1 MKKQTEKL
9 NVRDF
14 VTIAILT
21 VVELAVYFVIGMP
34 LGSTQLS
41 WIFCL
46 GIQALPLVIVF
57 MLMYT
62 KVNKKG
68 TVLISGLLL
77 SALLL
82 MSLWMVSLCV
92 AAAAIIGEII
102 WEKCDRKK
110 FSTMLICY
118 TILMV
123 GWYVGAFAPLILL
136 KDMYIA
142 SLPTMAEFN
151 TQVFNLVAGPLFFV
165 ALAETAVGGIAGSFL
180 GKAILKKHFQK
191 AGIV

>member
-1 MKKQTEKL
+1 MKTQTEKL

-34 LGSTQLS
+34 LGSTPLS

-46 GIQALPLVIVF
+46 GIQALPLGIV
-57 MLMYT
+57 
-62 KVNKKG
+62 
-68 TVLISGLLL
+68 
-77 SALLL
+77 
-82 MSLWMVSLCV
+82 
-92 AAAAIIGEII
+92 
-102 WEKCDRKK
+102 
-110 FSTMLICY
+110 STMLICY

>member
-1 MKKQTEKL
+1 
-9 NVRDF
+9 
-14 VTIAILT
+14 
-21 VVELAVYFVIGMP
+21 
-34 LGSTQLS
+34 
-41 WIFCL
+41 
-46 GIQALPLVIVF
+46 
-57 MLMYT
+57 
-62 KVNKKG
+62 
-68 TVLISGLLL
+68 
-77 SALLL
+77 
-82 MSLWMVSLCV
+82 MVSLCV

-180 GKAILKKHFQK
+180 GKAILKSIFRKQGLYNGGGFNPTQK
-191 AGIV
+191 SGSLS

>member
-1 MKKQTEKL
+1 
-9 NVRDF
+9 
-14 VTIAILT
+14 
-21 VVELAVYFVIGMP
+21 
-34 LGSTQLS
+34 
-41 WIFCL
+41 
-46 GIQALPLVIVF
+46 
-57 MLMYT
+57 MYWT
-62 KVNKKG
+62 
-68 TVLISGLLL
+68 SQE
-77 SALLL
+77 
-82 MSLWMVSLCV
+82 WR
-92 AAAAIIGEII
+92 GEIRQMEKTGDQKSMKEI
-102 WEKCDRKK
+102 LKELEKCDRKK

>member
-1 MKKQTEKL
+1 
-9 NVRDF
+9 
-14 VTIAILT
+14 
-21 VVELAVYFVIGMP
+21 
-34 LGSTQLS
+34 
-41 WIFCL
+41 
-46 GIQALPLVIVF
+46 
-57 MLMYT
+57 
-62 KVNKKG
+62 
-68 TVLISGLLL
+68 
-77 SALLL
+77 
-82 MSLWMVSLCV
+82 MVSLCV

-151 TQVFNLVAGPLFFV
+151 TQVFNLVAGPLFLSHWLKQRLE
-165 ALAETAVGGIAGSFL
+165 ALLALSLEKQS
-180 GKAILKKHFQK
+180 
-191 AGIV
+191 